1 MTLNPMAQLQ
11 AAVHAHGKDKNA
23 QLNAAARQFES
34 VLLNQLLSVMWK
46 TSPEMQHGQGA
57 MYQQMFQGSFAE
69 HLAEGGGIGLASMI
83 AKGLG
88 ATPENGGAGITHHLQ
103 AALGPRIMKL
113 APDAAQSG
121 EPAVGMLAD
130 VSAAASS
137 MLQGGGEQWSKEGTL
152 SAQDLGAVNVSD
164 AAGSRAR
171 ETVMNAH
178 GYQGYYKCN
187 LFAFELARRAG
198 LEVPLTPRGT
208 GLGFPSSNRVTEDAS
223 DGKLDSGWAKVATG
237 ASPAAM
243 QDALRAGEAVFMLVG
258 QGHGDKHGHMAM
270 MERPRSI
277 EYDSD
282 GSVRSIEFDGWE
294 AQPDG
299 AKHLTA
305 RTWNRSGNP
314 GGPNDRN
321 GLDRIEIIRLN
332 RMDADP
338 NSSRSPDVPS
348 QVGPLSQPELGL
360 SKQGQH
366 PTQGAEDRS

>member
-1 MTLNPMAQLQ
+1 MAVNPMAQVQ
-11 AAVHAHGKDKNA
+11 AAVHGHAKDKNA

-34 VLLNQLLSVMWK
+34 VLLTQLLQVMWK
-46 TSPEMQHGQGA
+46 TTPELSHGAGA
-57 MYQQMFQGSFAE
+57 MYQQMFQGAFAD
-69 HLAEGGGIGLASMI
+69 HLAEGGGIGLASVI

-88 ATPENGGAGITHHLQ
+88 ATPELSGAGIARHVE
-103 AALGPRIMKL
+103 AAIGPRTMT
-113 APDAAQSG
+113 PQPEAAQSG

-130 VSAAASS
+130 VEAAASG
-137 MLQGGGEQWSKEGTL
+137 MLQSGGLQWAKEGSL
-152 SAQDLGAVNVSD
+152 SSQDFGSVNANAAV
-164 AAGSRAR
+164 GSRAR

-198 LEVPLTPRGT
+198 LEVPLSQRGT
-208 GLGFPSSNRVTEDAS
+208 GLGFPSSNRVTQDAS
-223 DGKLDSGWAKVATG
+223 DGSLDSGWASVATG

-258 QGHGDKHGHMAM
+258 QGHGEAHGHMAM

-277 EYDSD
+277 EYDTD

-294 AQPDG
+294 AQPNG
-299 AKHLTA
+299 AKHLTQ
-305 RTWNRSGNP
+305 RTWNRYGNP
-314 GGPNDRN
+314 GGPHDRN

-332 RMDADP
+332 RMAADP
-338 NSSRSPDVPS
+338 QPTPASDEQS

-360 SKQGQH
+360 RKPSQR